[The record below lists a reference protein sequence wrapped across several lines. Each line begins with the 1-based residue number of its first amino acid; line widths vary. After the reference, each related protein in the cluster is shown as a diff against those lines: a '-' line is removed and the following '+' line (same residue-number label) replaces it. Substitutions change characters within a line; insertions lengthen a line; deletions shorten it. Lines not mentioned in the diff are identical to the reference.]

1 MKLRKTDIL
10 HKKSKRRLRSSF
22 ILVTAIIMVIVV
34 AITVLLEWAIM
45 STGWVDATFQNSAW
59 LAVAVAVGFVSIC
72 TGIGLSLLTSRIVM
86 RPMNE
91 LLDGMHKL
99 SEGDFD
105 TRITYKGPYDL
116 EQIFDGFNALAQELK
131 NVEIF
136 RSDFIN
142 NFSHEFKTPVNS
154 INGLIGLLKEK
165 NLPREKQLEY
175 LGVIEEE
182 TRRLSLITTNIL
194 DLSKLDNQGILTNM
208 TEYNVSEQIRMC
220 VLFLEKQWTQK
231 NLNLSMDFDEYTITA
246 DEDMMKQVWFNLL
259 DNAIKFANE
268 GGELGIDMTET
279 DGVLQIKISDE
290 GPEIPEADR
299 ERIFNKFY
307 QTDKTHSQYGNGIG
321 LSIVKR
327 IVELHEGTISAGRE
341 NDKTVF
347 TVALPL

>member
-1 MKLRKTDIL
+1 M
-10 HKKSKRRLRSSF
+10 
-22 ILVTAIIMVIVV
+22 AIVV
-34 AITVLLEWAIM
+34 AITILLEWAVM
-45 STGWVDATFQNSAW
+45 STGWIDATFQQAAW
-59 LAVAVAVGFVSIC
+59 AIVAVAVGFVSILA
-72 TGIGLSLLTSRIVM
+72 GIGLSLLASRIIM
-86 RPMNE
+86 RPMND
-91 LLDGMHKL
+91 LLDGMHRL
-99 SEGDFD
+99 SMGEFD
-105 TRITYKGPYDL
+105 TRITYNKGPSDIQKIY
-116 EQIFDGFNALAQELK
+116 DGFNALAQELK
-131 NVEIF
+131 SVEIF

-165 NLPREKQLEY
+165 DLPREKQLEY
-175 LGVIEEE
+175 LAVIEEE

-231 NLNLSMDFDEYTITA
+231 NLNLSMDFDDYTISA

-259 DNAIKFANE
+259 DNAIKFSNE
-268 GGELGIDMTET
+268 GGELGVAIQKAD
-279 DGVLQIKISDE
+279 DALLVKIYND

-299 ERIFNKFY
+299 ERIFGKFY

-327 IVELHEGTISAGRE
+327 IVELHEGTVSAGRE

-347 TVALPL
+347 TVAIPM